1 MDSNVRRA
9 RKVAVGLFGVAIL
22 AVQAVIGDAPIEPP
36 PTPIRLEPGPVNY
49 SDMESDM
56 PPWPEEQIL
65 AGRSEHR
72 YMYLYSGDID
82 VAIYQAKPMVL
93 RIDNYDIDEFVLVI
107 SGALIL
113 TADGGAP
120 QKFEAGESV
129 LVPKGFTGTWEMQG
143 EFRELVVMMREQK

>member
-1 MDSNVRRA
+1 MGSNVRRA
-9 RKVAVGLFGVAIL
+9 RKVAGGLFGVAAL

-36 PTPIRLEPGPVNY
+36 TTPIRLEPGAVNY

-65 AGRSEHR
+65 AGHSEHR
-72 YMYLYSGDID
+72 YKYLYSGDID

-93 RIDNYDIDEFVLVI
+93 RIDNYDIDEFVLVV

-143 EFRELVVMMREQK
+143 EFRELVVMMRE

>member
-1 MDSNVRRA
+1 
-9 RKVAVGLFGVAIL
+9 
-22 AVQAVIGDAPIEPP
+22 
-36 PTPIRLEPGPVNY
+36 
-49 SDMESDM
+49 M

>member
-1 MDSNVRRA
+1 MGSNVRRA
-9 RKVAVGLFGVAIL
+9 RKVAGGFFGVAIL
-22 AVQAVIGDAPIEPP
+22 ATQAVTGDAPTEPP
-36 PTPIRLEPGPVNY
+36 PTPMRLEPEAVNY

-56 PPWPEEQIL
+56 PPWPQQRVL
-65 AGRSEHR
+65 AGHSEHR
-72 YMYLYSGDID
+72 YKYLYSGDID

-93 RIDNYDIDEFVLVI
+93 RIDNYDIDEFVLVV

-113 TADGGAP
+113 TADGGSP

-143 EFRELVVMMREQK
+143 EFRELVVIMRE

>member
-1 MDSNVRRA
+1 MGSNVRRA
-9 RKVAVGLFGVAIL
+9 RKVAGGLFGVAIL
-22 AVQAVIGDAPIEPP
+22 ATQAVIGDGPIEPP
-36 PTPIRLEPGPVNY
+36 PTPMRLEPGAVNY
-49 SDMESDM
+49 SEMESDM

-65 AGRSEHR
+65 AGHSEHR
-72 YMYLYSGDID
+72 YKYLYSGDID

-93 RIDNYDIDEFVLVI
+93 QIDNYDIDEFVLVV

-113 TADGGAP
+113 TADGGSP
-120 QKFEAGESV
+120 QKFVAGESV

>member
-1 MDSNVRRA
+1 MGSNVRRA
-9 RKVAVGLFGVAIL
+9 REVAGGLFGVVIL
-22 AVQAVIGDAPIEPP
+22 ATQAVAGDAPIEPP
-36 PTPIRLEPGPVNY
+36 RTPMRLEPGAVNY

-65 AGRSEHR
+65 AGHSEHR
-72 YMYLYSGDID
+72 YKHLYSGDID

-93 RIDNYDIDEFVLVI
+93 RIDNYHIDEFVLVV
-107 SGALIL
+107 SGVLVL

-143 EFRELVVMMREQK
+143 EFRELVVMMRE